1 MKWLLDPSV
10 LIPLLISDHEHHEAA
25 AQWAAGKQFAVCPIV
40 ELAFLRTAIN
50 AYQAD
55 QSAARKALSDF
66 RKTDAPEIILDDLSP
81 LDASPFPSA
90 KKSTDWYLCEL
101 AQKHAMKLATF
112 DTGMKHTASEIIP
125 AQAGREVLK
134 QLPRHRSAK

>member
-1 MKWLLDPSV
+1 MKWLLDPSA

-50 AYQAD
+50 AYKAD
-55 QSAARKALSDF
+55 QPAARKALSDF
-66 RKTDAPEIILDDLSP
+66 RKTDALEIIPDDLSP

-90 KKSTDWYLCEL
+90 KNSTDWYLCEL

-112 DTGMKHTASEIIP
+112 DNGMEHPASDIIP
-125 AQAGREVLK
+125 THAGE
-134 QLPRHRSAK
+134 